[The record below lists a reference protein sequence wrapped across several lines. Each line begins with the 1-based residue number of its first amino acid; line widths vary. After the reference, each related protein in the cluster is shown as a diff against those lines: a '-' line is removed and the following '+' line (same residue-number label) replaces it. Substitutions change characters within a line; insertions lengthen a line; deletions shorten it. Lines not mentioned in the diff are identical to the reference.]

1 MKMKIVNTSRKKIN
15 IFSEFYFFSFFPQTP
30 LHKAAF
36 RGFVECTNTLLQHGA
51 DVNVKNVRSERV
63 CESDSHK
70 RRDLV
75 GFCVIY

>member
-15 IFSEFYFFSFFPQTP
+15 IFREFYLFSSFPQTP
-30 LHKAAF
+30 LHYAAIN
-36 RGFVECTNTLLQHGA
+36 GSVECTNTLLQHGA
-51 DVNVKNVRSERV
+51 DVNAKDVRSNRV

-75 GFCVIY
+75 VFCVIY